1 MSTEQ
6 KKSKK
11 SKNIIVIIILIAI
24 PILLAGLILLGIL
37 VAVPLTV
44 WQVDS
49 AKNNKAAKEVVAMIE
64 DIGDENITT
73 DFEDEL
79 AAIKAEY
86 DKLTDKQK
94 KLVKNY
100 DLLEAAFEK
109 LKIEQTEAVPRGIVE
124 EINKI
129 KPSELTAEDTTVAE
143 LLKKYN
149 GLTDEQKK
157 LVENIDLLNEYK
169 NIVDEKI
176 AVKEKGKDLV
186 ENFVGFDGKWGN
198 FGIHVNEHQGLLEA
212 VIKSDRENFYFQ
224 DHFKGA
230 PNNLDM
236 YVSTFETDIS
246 DAMGSCIVS
255 FSGPSCNHSGTA
267 VVYGEVIVNNDGTL
281 SFILL
286 DEF

>member
-64 DIGDENITT
+64 DIGDENITI

-149 GLTDEQKK
+149 ELTDEQKK
-157 LVENIDLLNEYK
+157 LVENVDLLNEYK
-169 NIVDEKI
+169 NI
-176 AVKEKGKDLV
+176 
-186 ENFVGFDGKWGN
+186 
-198 FGIHVNEHQGLLEA
+198 
-212 VIKSDRENFYFQ
+212 
-224 DHFKGA
+224 
-230 PNNLDM
+230 
-236 YVSTFETDIS
+236 
-246 DAMGSCIVS
+246 
-255 FSGPSCNHSGTA
+255 
-267 VVYGEVIVNNDGTL
+267 
-281 SFILL
+281 
-286 DEF
+286 